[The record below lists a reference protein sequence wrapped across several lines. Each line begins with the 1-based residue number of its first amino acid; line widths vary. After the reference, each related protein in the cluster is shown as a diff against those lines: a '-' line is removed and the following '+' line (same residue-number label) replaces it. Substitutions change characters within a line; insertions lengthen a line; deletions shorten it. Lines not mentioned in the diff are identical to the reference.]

1 MSIYTRE
8 MGSVSPREEES
19 IGALLRFWRTT
30 RRFSQLA
37 LATEAQISARHLC
50 FIETGRAKPSREM
63 VVLLA
68 NVLDVPL
75 RERNALLLAAGF
87 APTYAESALDA
98 SVLSSVRA
106 ALDAILRQQ
115 EPFPAVVMNRYWDV
129 LDANA
134 AATRFFRFLF
144 GERPMPQKPNVIRMM
159 FDGDGLRPHVTN
171 WPEVAEALIGRL
183 RRESVGGV
191 QDDTTR
197 ALLSE
202 VLSYPGVPAR
212 PRPAAPATANVPIVP
227 VRFAKGGVEFNFF
240 STVTTLG
247 TPRDITAQ
255 EVRLEC
261 FFPLDHA
268 TAERAH
274 HLTATP

>member
-8 MGSVSPREEES
+8 MGNVPSREEDS

-63 VVLLA
+63 IVLLA

-106 ALDAILRQQ
+106 ALDAMLRQQ

-134 AATRFFRFLF
+134 AATRFFRFLL
-144 GERPMPQKPNVIRMM
+144 GGRALPPKPNVVRMM

-171 WPEVAEALIGRL
+171 WAEVAEALIGRL
-183 RRESVGGV
+183 RRESVGGI

-197 ALLSE
+197 GLLSE
-202 VLSYPGVPAR
+202 VLGYPGVPAR

-227 VRFAKGGVEFNFF
+227 VRFAKDGLEFNFF

-247 TPRDITAQ
+247 TPQDVTAQ

-268 TAERAH
+268 TAERARQ
-274 HLTATP
+274 LKD

>member
-1 MSIYTRE
+1 
-8 MGSVSPREEES
+8 MGSVSSREEDS

-30 RRFSQLA
+30 RRLSQLA

-63 VVLLA
+63 VVLLT

-98 SVLSSVRA
+98 SALSSVRA
-106 ALDAILRQQ
+106 ALDAMLRQQ

-134 AATRFFRFLF
+134 AATRFFRFLL
-144 GERPMPQKPNVIRMM
+144 GGRPLPLKPNVVRMM

-171 WPEVAEALIGRL
+171 WPDVAEALIGRL
-183 RRESVGGV
+183 RRESIGGL

-202 VLSYPGVPAR
+202 VLGYPGVPAR
-212 PRPAAPATANVPIVP
+212 PRSTAPAPANVPIVP
-227 VRFAKGGVEFNFF
+227 VRFAKNGFEFNFF

-247 TPRDITAQ
+247 TPQDITAQ

-261 FFPLDHA
+261 FFPLDQA
-268 TAERAH
+268 TVERARQ
-274 HLTATP
+274 LADYTGDRSDGS